1 MPTFAYRALTVAGE
15 RVAGE
20 LEAADARTAIARL
33 QDNGLIPIDAA
44 PAGGGARGD
53 RQAAAAAPV
62 VATRAQKHVTQ
73 LSRELATL
81 IGAGQTVEGALALAR
96 EEVPDRKLAA
106 ALEGVLLK
114 VRSGASLSD
123 ALRDEPRYFPPLYV
137 SLVRAG
143 EASGR
148 LGGSLSEL
156 ATMRERTEQLRSR
169 LNSAMIYP
177 VVLLL
182 TAIGAVIVLLT
193 VVVPKME
200 PMFASAGA
208 QLPASTRAV
217 LAASDLLQEQGY
229 LLLALGAA
237 LLLLAERVLRRP
249 GPRRAFDRWVLR
261 LPLLGPLLR
270 DRMTA
275 QLCRGLA
282 TCLGGGLD
290 LPQALGVSRDI
301 LDNLHARGVMDDVI
315 TRVRTGRTVADS
327 LAQGAILTPLAVK
340 MLRVGEESGRLQP
353 VAAHL
358 AATFEDRVATR
369 LQRLVAVIEP
379 ATVIVLGLVVG
390 GIVTSILTAVLS
402 VNELAL

>member
-1 MPTFAYRALTVAGE
+1 MPTFAYRALTATGE

-20 LEAADARTAIARL
+20 LEAVDARTAIARL
-33 QDNGLIPIDAA
+33 QDSGLIPIDAA
-44 PAGGGARGD
+44 PTRAERRA
-53 RQAAAAAPV
+53 V
-62 VATRAQKHVTQ
+62 VPTATRAARHVTQ
-73 LSRELATL
+73 LTRELATL
-81 IGAGQTVEGALALAR
+81 LGAGQTVEGALALAR
-96 EEVPDRKLAA
+96 EEVPDKGLGS
-106 ALEGVLLK
+106 ALEGILLK
-114 VRSGASLSD
+114 VRSGTSLSD
-123 ALRDEPRYFPPLYV
+123 ALAEAPRYFPPLYI

-143 EASGR
+143 EASGH
-148 LGGSLSEL
+148 LGASLAEL
-156 ATMRERTEQLRSR
+156 ATMRERTEALRSK
-169 LNSAMIYP
+169 LNSALIYP

-182 TAIGAVIVLLT
+182 TALGAVTVLLT
-193 VVVPKME
+193 VVVPRME

-208 QLPASTRAV
+208 ALPTSTKIV
-217 LAASDLLQEQGY
+217 VGAADLVREQG
-229 LLLALGAA
+229 LVMLAVAAA
-237 LLLLAERVLRRP
+237 LLLLGERLLRRP

-290 LPQALGVSRDI
+290 LPQALSVSRDI
-301 LDNLHARGVMDDVI
+301 LGNLHARAIMDDVI

-358 AATFEDRVATR
+358 AATFEERVATR
-369 LQRLVAVIEP
+369 LQRLVAIIEP
-379 ATVIVLGLVVG
+379 ATVIVLGFVVG
-390 GIVTSILTAVLS
+390 GIVMSILTAVLS

>member
-1 MPTFAYRALTVAGE
+1 MPIFAYRALTVTGE

-33 QDNGLIPIDAA
+33 QDSGLIPIDAA
-44 PAGGGARGD
+44 LSGSGRAD
-53 RQAAAAAPV
+53 RRAAPV
-62 VATRAQKHVTQ
+62 VATRATRHVSQ
-73 LSRELATL
+73 LTRELATL
-81 IGAGQTVEGALALAR
+81 IGAGQTVESALALAR
-96 EEVPDRKLAA
+96 EEIPDKGLAA
-106 ALEGVLLK
+106 ALENVLLK
-114 VRSGASLSD
+114 VRSGTSLSD
-123 ALRDEPRYFPPLYV
+123 ALAGEPRYFPPLYI

-156 ATMRERTEQLRSR
+156 ATMRERTEQLRSK
-169 LNSAMIYP
+169 LNSALIYP

-182 TAIGAVIVLLT
+182 TAMGSVIVLLT
-193 VVVPKME
+193 VVVPRME

-208 QLPASTRAV
+208 ALPVSTQVV
-217 LAASDLLQEQGY
+217 LAAADLLREQGF
-229 LLLALGAA
+229 LLLAL
-237 LLLLAERVLRRP
+237 LAGFLVLGERLLRRP

-261 LPLLGPLLR
+261 LPLLGLLLR

-290 LPQALGVSRDI
+290 LPQALAVSRDI
-301 LDNLHARGVMDDVI
+301 LANLHARTVMEDVI

-327 LAQGAILTPLAVK
+327 LASAGILAPLAVK

-358 AATFEDRVATR
+358 AQTFEDRVATR

-379 ATVIVLGLVVG
+379 VTVIVLGLVVG
-390 GIVTSILTAVLS
+390 GIVMSILTAVLS

>member
-1 MPTFAYRALTVAGE
+1 MPIFAYRALTVTGE

-33 QDNGLIPIDAA
+33 QDSGLIPIDAA
-44 PAGGGARGD
+44 LSGGGRAD
-53 RQAAAAAPV
+53 RRAAPV
-62 VATRAQKHVTQ
+62 VATRATRHVSQ
-73 LSRELATL
+73 LTRELATL
-81 IGAGQTVEGALALAR
+81 IGAGQTVESALALAR
-96 EEVPDRKLAA
+96 EEIPDKGLAA
-106 ALEGVLLK
+106 ALENVLLK
-114 VRSGASLSD
+114 VRSGTSLSD
-123 ALRDEPRYFPPLYV
+123 ALAGEPRYFPPLYV

-156 ATMRERTEQLRSR
+156 ATMRERTEQLRSK
-169 LNSAMIYP
+169 LNSALIYP

-182 TAIGAVIVLLT
+182 TAMGSVIVLLT
-193 VVVPKME
+193 VVVPRME

-208 QLPASTRAV
+208 ALPVSTQVV
-217 LAASDLLQEQGY
+217 LAAADLLREQGF
-229 LLLALGAA
+229 LLLALLAGF
-237 LLLLAERVLRRP
+237 LLLGERLLRRP

-261 LPLLGPLLR
+261 LPLLGLLLR

-290 LPQALGVSRDI
+290 LPQALAVSRDI
-301 LDNLHARGVMDDVI
+301 LANLHARTVMEDVI

-327 LAQGAILTPLAVK
+327 LASAGILAPLAVK

-358 AATFEDRVATR
+358 AQTFEDRVATR

-379 ATVIVLGLVVG
+379 VTVIVLGLVVG
-390 GIVTSILTAVLS
+390 GIVMSILTAVLS

>member
-1 MPTFAYRALTVAGE
+1 MPTFAYRALTADGE

-33 QDNGLIPIDAA
+33 QDSGLIPIDAA
-44 PAGGGARGD
+44 PAGLRAER
-53 RQAAAAAPV
+53 RAAAPV
-62 VATRAQKHVTQ
+62 VATRAARHVTQ
-73 LSRELATL
+73 LTRELSTL
-81 IGAGQTVEGALALAR
+81 IGAGQTVEGALSLAR
-96 EEVPDRKLAA
+96 EEVPDKGLAA
-106 ALEGVLLK
+106 ALENVLLK
-114 VRSGASLSD
+114 VRSGTSMSD
-123 ALRDEPRYFPPLYV
+123 ALAAEPRYFPPLYV

-148 LGGSLSEL
+148 LGNSLSEL
-156 ATMRERTEQLRSR
+156 ATMREKTEALRSR
-169 LNSAMIYP
+169 LNSALIYP

-182 TAIGAVIVLLT
+182 TAIGAVVVLLT
-193 VVVPKME
+193 VVVPRME

-208 QLPASTRAV
+208 ALPASTRVV
-217 LAASDLLQEQGY
+217 LGAADLLREQGY
-229 LLLALGAA
+229 LMLALLAAS
-237 LLLLAERVLRRP
+237 LLLGERLLRRP
-249 GPRRAFDRWVLR
+249 GPRRVFDRWVLR

-275 QLCRGLA
+275 QLCRGLS

-290 LPQALGVSRDI
+290 LPQALAVSRDI
-301 LDNLHARGVMDDVI
+301 LDNLHARTAMEEVI

-327 LAQGAILTPLAVK
+327 LANAGILAPLAVK

-358 AATFEDRVATR
+358 AGTFEERVATR

-379 ATVIVLGLVVG
+379 VTVILLGLVVG
-390 GIVTSILTAVLS
+390 GIVMSILTAVLS

>member
-1 MPTFAYRALTVAGE
+1 MPIFAYRALTVTGE

-33 QDNGLIPIDAA
+33 QDSGLIPIDAA
-44 PAGGGARGD
+44 LSGSGRAD
-53 RQAAAAAPV
+53 RRAAPV
-62 VATRAQKHVTQ
+62 VATRATRHVSQ
-73 LSRELATL
+73 LTRELATL
-81 IGAGQTVEGALALAR
+81 IGAGQTVESALALAR
-96 EEVPDRKLAA
+96 EEIPDKGLAA
-106 ALEGVLLK
+106 ALENVLLK
-114 VRSGASLSD
+114 VRSGTSLSD
-123 ALRDEPRYFPPLYV
+123 ALAGEPRYFPPLYV

-156 ATMRERTEQLRSR
+156 ATMRERTEQLRSK
-169 LNSAMIYP
+169 LNSALIYP

-182 TAIGAVIVLLT
+182 TAMGSVIVLLT
-193 VVVPKME
+193 VVVPRME

-208 QLPASTRAV
+208 ALPVSTQVV
-217 LAASDLLQEQGY
+217 LAAADLLREQGF
-229 LLLALGAA
+229 LLLALLAGF
-237 LLLLAERVLRRP
+237 LLLGERLLRRP

-261 LPLLGPLLR
+261 LPLLGLLLR

-290 LPQALGVSRDI
+290 LPQALAVSRDI
-301 LDNLHARGVMDDVI
+301 LANLHARTVMEDVI

-327 LAQGAILTPLAVK
+327 LASAGILAPLAVK

-358 AATFEDRVATR
+358 AQTFEDRVATR

-379 ATVIVLGLVVG
+379 VTVIVLGLVVG
-390 GIVTSILTAVLS
+390 GIVMSILTAVLS